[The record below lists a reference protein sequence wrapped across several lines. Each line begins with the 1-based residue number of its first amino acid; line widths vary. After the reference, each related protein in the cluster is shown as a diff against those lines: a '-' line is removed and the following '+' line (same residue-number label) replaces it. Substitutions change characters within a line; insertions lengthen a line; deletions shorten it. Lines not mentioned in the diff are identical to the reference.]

1 MQRVRSRSTALSRG
15 AVWRAPCGRQAKL
28 TLSLPPPPPPKKT
41 RKNNSVRYIPPFFSW
56 IKYTSFVHWGYCLLV
71 KINYRGVTLYSC
83 TGGGLGGSG
92 GGSSSSS
99 ADASSS
105 SSAATPNPPSNGAL
119 ASTGTAAL
127 ARAAGATCVA
137 VPSGAPLQ
145 AALGLP
151 ANPDEAPWD
160 AAVLVGMLVALRWG
174 VYVVLRRR
182 TKSM

>member
-1 MQRVRSRSTALSRG
+1 MGVDCFFFSVPRSPLARSLARANARSPPSSLSPR
-15 AVWRAPCGRQAKL
+15 
-28 TLSLPPPPPPKKT
+28 PPQT
-41 RKNNSVRYIPPFFSW
+41 QKNTNHSVRYIPPFFAW
-56 IKYTSFVHWGYCLLV
+56 LKYTSFVHWGFCLLI
-71 KINYRGVTLYSC
+71 KINYRGVSLYRC
-83 TGGGLGGSG
+83 EGGALGGGALGASG
-92 GGSSSSS
+92 ASG
-99 ADASSS
+99 DAS
-105 SSAATPNPPSNGAL
+105 APPPPPPQTNGAL

-127 ARAAGATCVA
+127 ARAAGATCVP

-151 ANPDEAPWD
+151 ADPDAPPWD

>member
-1 MQRVRSRSTALSRG
+1 V
-15 AVWRAPCGRQAKL
+15 PPPRQH
-28 TLSLPPPPPPKKT
+28 TPPPPLFTTTTTTTTTKQ
-41 RKNNSVRYIPPFFSW
+41 NSVRYIPPFFSW

-71 KINYRGVTLYSC
+71 KINYRGVSLYSC
-83 TGGGLGGSG
+83 RGGELGGVGSGAGGG
-92 GGSSSSS
+92 
-99 ADASSS
+99 ASDL
-105 SSAATPNPPSNGAL
+105 AAAAAPPPSNGAL

-137 VPSGAPLQ
+137 VPSGPPLM

-151 ANPDEAPWD
+151 ADPDAAPWD